1 MALNPSGDN
10 PDVID
15 LTKWLEKGEPARGT
29 WTAPSRQLSLLDA
42 ALPTMQALSTRSRSG
57 ILRCALR
64 ISAQTPRPQ
73 LRPRLSQRMVLCIFD
88 NDPASDE
95 ANLVE
100 VSASKHS
107 LAGKLNEASAE
118 TTNAASQEH
127 SFTITYPDRSD
138 VGLTISHT
146 NAQRGKRTSKEI
158 SVSASLP
165 LWRRRS
171 LARAKEALPREQ
183 GKGSK
188 NEIKK
193 DTTIFIRTLITVLQ
207 TMENLPDVRYVSMR
221 LHYNHTCPDDYEPE
235 CFRHVNS
242 HDVKYFTEEPTSIE
256 VGKIA
261 TSYHEMTMKVKMK
274 EDMMSTDPVQT
285 TTPDTIAPSSQH
297 QPVSPVFGQ
306 GDEHE
311 EEDDGDEDENG
322 KGGSLYFQCLQWAQR
337 QESVKA
343 VNLAKHLSIP
353 PTEAE
358 KMCAKMQDDGILGVP
373 TLGRRAVLAQE
384 LTQESQRKQVLG
396 EVEVQP
402 QHSASSMTQSAQHGG
417 YVEDSEKENSP
428 DTDYL
433 DAIRWASRCAS
444 IPADCPAS
452 N

>member
-1 MALNPSGDN
+1 MP
-10 PDVID
+10 P
-15 LTKWLEKGEPARGT
+15 P
-29 WTAPSRQLSLLDA
+29 
-42 ALPTMQALSTRSRSG
+42 
-57 ILRCALR
+57 
-64 ISAQTPRPQ
+64 
-73 LRPRLSQRMVLCIFD
+73 
-88 NDPASDE
+88 
-95 ANLVE
+95 
-100 VSASKHS
+100 
-107 LAGKLNEASAE
+107 
-118 TTNAASQEH
+118 
-127 SFTITYPDRSD
+127 
-138 VGLTISHT
+138 
-146 NAQRGKRTSKEI
+146 
-158 SVSASLP
+158 
-165 LWRRRS
+165 
-171 LARAKEALPREQ
+171 RAKEALPREQ

-297 QPVSPVFGQ
+297 QPISPVFGQ
-306 GDEHE
+306 ADADEQDGNDANGDVN
-311 EEDDGDEDENG
+311 D
-322 KGGSLYFQCLQWAQR
+322 KGSLYFQCLQWAQR

-444 IPADCPAS
+444 IPADCSAS

>member
-1 MALNPSGDN
+1 MRYAAQNRRTG
-10 PDVID
+10 
-15 LTKWLEKGEPARGT
+15 
-29 WTAPSRQLSLLDA
+29 LL
-42 ALPTMQALSTRSRSG
+42 LL
-57 ILRCALR
+57 
-64 ISAQTPRPQ
+64 
-73 LRPRLSQRMVLCIFD
+73 
-88 NDPASDE
+88 
-95 ANLVE
+95 
-100 VSASKHS
+100 K
-107 LAGKLNEASAE
+107 AE
-118 TTNAASQEH
+118 TTNAAPQEH

-138 VGLTISHT
+138 VGLTLSHT

-158 SVSASLP
+158 SVSAVPLLP
-165 LWRRRS
+165 PPISRS
-171 LARAKEALPREQ
+171 CKRKRREQ

-297 QPVSPVFGQ
+297 QPISPVFGQ

-311 EEDDGDEDENG
+311 EDEDDADEDEND

-402 QHSASSMTQSAQHGG
+402 QHNASSSMTQSTQHGG

-444 IPADCPAS
+444 IPADCSVFVCACVLLCRLCVLA
-452 N
+452 

>member
-1 MALNPSGDN
+1 MLVP
-10 PDVID
+10 
-15 LTKWLEKGEPARGT
+15 
-29 WTAPSRQLSLLDA
+29 
-42 ALPTMQALSTRSRSG
+42 
-57 ILRCALR
+57 
-64 ISAQTPRPQ
+64 
-73 LRPRLSQRMVLCIFD
+73 LC
-88 NDPASDE
+88 
-95 ANLVE
+95 
-100 VSASKHS
+100 
-107 LAGKLNEASAE
+107 
-118 TTNAASQEH
+118 
-127 SFTITYPDRSD
+127 
-138 VGLTISHT
+138 
-146 NAQRGKRTSKEI
+146 
-158 SVSASLP
+158 
-165 LWRRRS
+165 RRRS
-171 LARAKEALPREQ
+171 LARAKERGAREQ

-297 QPVSPVFGQ
+297 QPISPVFGQ

-311 EEDDGDEDENG
+311 EDEDDADHEDEND

-402 QHSASSMTQSAQHGG
+402 QHNASSSMTQSTQHGG

-444 IPADCPAS
+444 LFPPTAPYLICLRVPSLVPTVRACMIAAS
-452 N
+452 GRCQTRPSRPTWI

>member
-1 MALNPSGDN
+1 M
-10 PDVID
+10 
-15 LTKWLEKGEPARGT
+15 
-29 WTAPSRQLSLLDA
+29 
-42 ALPTMQALSTRSRSG
+42 
-57 ILRCALR
+57 
-64 ISAQTPRPQ
+64 
-73 LRPRLSQRMVLCIFD
+73 
-88 NDPASDE
+88 
-95 ANLVE
+95 
-100 VSASKHS
+100 
-107 LAGKLNEASAE
+107 AE
-118 TTNAASQEH
+118 TTNAVPQEH

-138 VGLTISHT
+138 VGLTLSHT

-158 SVSASLP
+158 SVSAVPLLP
-165 LWRRRS
+165 PPISRS
-171 LARAKEALPREQ
+171 CKRKRREQ

-297 QPVSPVFGQ
+297 QPISPVFGQ

-311 EEDDGDEDENG
+311 EDEDEND

-402 QHSASSMTQSAQHGG
+402 QHNASSSMTQSTQHGG

-444 IPADCPAS
+444 IPADCSVFVCACVLLCRLCVLA
-452 N
+452 